1 MTPNAPY
8 KVFGRQQRRDDPH
21 AELAGVQ
28 KAPRREVAGSLAPA
42 LQRVLWGFDAGG
54 ELDDRREVGRMRPAD
69 QRAGEIGT
77 VQRAS
82 RRGVGAHQR
91 ALGALEDTI
100 GSRRIAA
107 GAEPA
112 HPIRKVAAL
121 TAGLAHDVSILL
133 GIGRHF
139 GWQPRANT
147 SITIMRA
154 PQRGHGQASTRGVS
168 AVISGGTC
176 TSSTTSATA
185 KSIWRQC

>member
-1 MTPNAPY
+1 
-8 KVFGRQQRRDDPH
+8 
-21 AELAGVQ
+21 
-28 KAPRREVAGSLAPA
+28 
-42 LQRVLWGFDAGG
+42 
-54 ELDDRREVGRMRPAD
+54 MRPAD

-121 TAGLAHDVSILL
+121 TGGLAHDVSILL

-139 GWQPRANT
+139 GSQPRANT
-147 SITIMRA
+147 SITIKRA

-176 TSSTTSATA
+176 GYALDISLRVAFFGVAQLNSSTEQAA
-185 KSIWRQC
+185 ALA